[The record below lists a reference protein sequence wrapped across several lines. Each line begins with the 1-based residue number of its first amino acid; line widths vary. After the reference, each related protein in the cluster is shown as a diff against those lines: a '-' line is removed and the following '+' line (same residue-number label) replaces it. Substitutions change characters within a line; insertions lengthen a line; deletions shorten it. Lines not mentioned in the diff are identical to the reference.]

1 MNNETQPPDS
11 SNDESRRYRFTFGS
25 YTQTSWT
32 DVRSLTW
39 PDVATM
45 LTTHAVGQ
53 KEGTCIV
60 PAVFRGKKRQKADAD
75 QIDVAFLDSDTG
87 HTLEEIKAA
96 IAARGWKAII
106 SSSHSHQTTRT
117 QAKRGNWDKFLA
129 HRGDQD
135 GAAAA
140 FLEAKGYQ
148 PEVTVDAQVV
158 KETDEHVVFSH
169 RPCPKFR
176 VAVPLQRPWLARNY
190 DDQREANAAWKERVE
205 ALASSLG
212 LSHDQSCT
220 DTSRLFYLPRRPA
233 DGPPAET
240 EVLEGTLCDIFALPS
255 APKAETAPRTP
266 GRKSGTK
273 EAPSRGPRGGDSDNT
288 HIFMNPATDEE
299 VNLREWAKRGAQT
312 FELRTALQQ
321 RRPSLFHHGLT
332 DGGKH
337 HLRCVNDGEH
347 TQGGTDTA
355 TFVVNAS
362 ESTSSGFAYH
372 CRHAHCDGRDRLF
385 FLRRMLEEGWL
396 SLADLSDPAFHV
408 DGTPPR
414 PLIRFVAG
422 TFPSVVDA
430 AEEALMAA
438 DLGIYQRGAFVVRPG
453 LVQVNVGVGQEMTV
467 PRILEMEELAL
478 VEAMTLAASWERY
491 DGRSES
497 WVTIDAP
504 NKVARAYR
512 QRLGHWRLPVL
523 SGLINAPTLRADGS
537 LLSNP
542 GYDPATGLLLELRG
556 LAYPP
561 IPPTP
566 TIGAAR
572 AALQVLTDL
581 IGTFPFV
588 DDASR
593 SVALSAI
600 LTACIRRS
608 LRTAPLHA
616 FTAPVAGSGKS
627 MLVDLASVIVTGR
640 EAGVIAQGKTEE
652 ELEKRLGA
660 MLLAGDQV
668 IAIDNCEAPVS
679 SEFLCSMLTQTSVRA
694 RILGRSEAPELP
706 ASAFVTATGNNLV
719 LVGDL
724 TRRAVLCRLDPKHE
738 RPELR
743 RFDRNP
749 VAEVHVDRGRYLV
762 AALTILRAYR
772 VAGMPHAPD
781 PLGSFEAWS
790 NWVRGALLWL
800 DQADPVSTMEELRE
814 HDPRRDAVVAVVSQW
829 AGIVGDRDVSVRDL
843 IERATEQRPGPLGA
857 ATSYPKAEFIYPDF
871 REALLMVAGDGGVI
885 NGKRLGKWLAS
896 QQDKIVDGKQII
908 REGVKEGVLY
918 WRLSCRAGS

>member
-1 MNNETQPPDS
+1 M
-11 SNDESRRYRFTFGS
+11 
-25 YTQTSWT
+25 
-32 DVRSLTW
+32 
-39 PDVATM
+39 
-45 LTTHAVGQ
+45 
-53 KEGTCIV
+53 
-60 PAVFRGKKRQKADAD
+60 DA
-75 QIDVAFLDSDTG
+75 
-87 HTLEEIKAA
+87 
-96 IAARGWKAII
+96 
-106 SSSHSHQTTRT
+106 
-117 QAKRGNWDKFLA
+117 
-129 HRGDQD
+129 
-135 GAAAA
+135 
-140 FLEAKGYQ
+140 
-148 PEVTVDAQVV
+148 EVVE
-158 KETDEHVVFSH
+158 ETDEHVVFSH
-169 RPCPKFR
+169 QPCPKFR
-176 VAVPLQRPWLARNY
+176 VILPLQRPWLARNY
-190 DDQREANAAWKERVE
+190 DSQREANAAWKERVE
-205 ALASSLG
+205 ALAAALG
-212 LSHDQSCT
+212 LAHDQSCT
-220 DTSRLFYLPRRPA
+220 DTSRLFYLPRRPE

-240 EVLEGTLCDIFALPS
+240 EMLEGPLCDIFALPP
-255 APKAETAPRTP
+255 APKAETARPTP
-266 GRKSGTK
+266 GRQAGAKKGRHR
-273 EAPSRGPRGGDSDNT
+273 APPGSDRDNSHVFT
-288 HIFMNPATDEE
+288 NPATSEE
-299 VNLREWAKRGAQT
+299 VNLREWARRGAQT
-312 FELRTALQQ
+312 FELRTALQR
-321 RRPSLFHHGLT
+321 RRPGIFHHGLT
-332 DGGKH
+332 NGGKH
-337 HLRCVNDGEH
+337 HIRCVNDGEH
-347 TQGGTDTA
+347 TQGGADTA

-408 DGTPPR
+408 DGKPPR

-422 TFPSVVDA
+422 TLPSVVDA
-430 AEEALMAA
+430 AEEALVAA

-491 DGRSES
+491 DGRSEE
-497 WVTIDAP
+497 WVIIDAP
-504 NKVARAYR
+504 NKVAKAYR
-512 QRLGHWRLPVL
+512 QRVGHWRLPVL

-537 LLSNP
+537 LLSHP
-542 GYDPATGLLLELRG
+542 GYDPVTGLLLEPRG
-556 LAYPP
+556 LAVPP
-561 IPPTP
+561 IPPMP

-572 AALQVLTDL
+572 SAIQVLIDL
-581 IGTFPFV
+581 ISTFPFV

-593 SVALSAI
+593 SVALAAI
-600 LTACIRRS
+600 LTACVRRS

-640 EAGVIAQGKTEE
+640 EAGVIAQGKSEE
-652 ELEKRLGA
+652 EFEKRLGA

-749 VAEVHVDRGRYLV
+749 VAEVLADRGRYLV
-762 AALTILRAYR
+762 AALTILRAYHI
-772 VAGMPHAPD
+772 AGMPHAPD
-781 PLGSFEAWS
+781 PLGSFEVWS

-800 DQADPVSTMEELRE
+800 DQADPVTTMDELRE

-829 AGIVGDRDVSVRDL
+829 AAIIGDRDVSVRDL
-843 IERATEQRPGPLGA
+843 IERATEQRPGRSDGQTA
-857 ATSYPKAEFIYPDF
+857 YPKAEFIYPDF

-885 NGKRLGKWLAS
+885 NGKRLGRWLAS
-896 QQDKIVDGKQII
+896 HQGKIVDGKQII
-908 REGVKEGVLY
+908 REGLKEGVLY
-918 WRLSCRAGS
+918 WHLRREAGT